1 MRHPTLLFEKG
12 FYLLGYQIGKNYLK
26 IILIIIIITLIASIG
41 LLRFEEINNVRTEY
55 SPSNAQ
61 SKNEYKVAKYFLKQ
75 FIFFYVNGTL
85 DPCYIMS
92 RARDGEIF
100 YIYVEKNGHFYNY
113 RNICEPYCELNT
125 AFLAFLK
132 VYDKQ
137 QPLTYTYPAVE
148 LFGTRAFI
156 GNNIYGV
163 SLKNLT
169 GIENNNNNE
178 RTELTTK
185 EEQAFLLAIQKINGN
200 KKIETIKLLET
211 FTTAVM
217 PFFWLLI
224 MKTKIYLLNG
234 KMTGM
239 TSDYLVTQEVRRMGA
254 ETAPLL
260 ATSVVFMIIFVVSTS
275 FRAKKEEN
283 RFIECFIGCLVPLF
297 AMSTAIGLMAAT
309 GYKFQSIIVAALF
322 LVLSV
327 GVDDIFI
334 LMRAWHRTNKFF
346 KQNINFDNQNKLA
359 KRMAL
364 CLEDAVHLQ
373 MLFRLLLG
381 HFLIHQQLELSLHLQ
396 LRKVDLN
403 LQFLFSQCMY
413 KKHVGYIN
421 LITILQFVIKKI
433 QTQINN
439 FYSTVASIA
448 IKSHYNLIKF
458 WAWAVTQ
465 WITRIILALFMFCY
479 FFLCWFG
486 IRKLQSNISID
497 KMALPNSYLH
507 DFQMQFEMALRN
519 MQPITIFVLNPGD
532 MRDLQQL
539 SRIKQLVWDFEH
551 ALNSYG
557 QESTFFWLQQYE
569 DFLRFYSNGNENF
582 DDHEFIFL
590 FKFKKKIDPLDEY
603 TSPRFTYTEIPSF
616 FKSAAYFYLSSFVH
630 YNETACN
637 LNKPECINSFFFVT
651 NFHKVIKYHELV
663 PTVTEWRRIAAHYSD
678 MQVFAYSDH
687 TPFVD
692 QTISID
698 QTILGSVAAALFCTC
713 IVCMLFI
720 PYFLSVIAAVFSV
733 FSISWGIF
741 GILSMWN
748 IDLDPLSMASLL
760 MAIGISVDF
769 TAHIS
774 YHYYKAPE
782 ENPRLRMQQ
791 ALTVIGYPMVQVG
804 ISTIV
809 ALLPLLFKQSYLA
822 MTIIVVVSLG
832 MFHGLVLLPAVLTAL
847 PLTKQKNK
855 NINKNSII
863 ERNSVLFTINTKLE
877 EKQMNERN
885 SHLFSQNRQWRESGC
900 SSKSQSNFSSGSSS
914 DAGLGSSGGES
925 SKASSRLEGIEER
938 RKRRCK
944 NKVLDFY
951 NIENIT
957 CSTNTTEYLNKSKMI
972 NKI

>member
-1 MRHPTLLFEKG
+1 MRHPTLLFERG
-12 FYLLGYQIGKNYLK
+12 FYLLGYQIGRNFLQ
-26 IILIIIIITLIASIG
+26 IIFTVILVTIIASIG
-41 LLRFEEINNVRTEY
+41 LLRFEEVNNVRTEY
-55 SPSNAQ
+55 SPLNAP
-61 SKNEYKVAKYFLKQ
+61 SKKEYKIAKYFLKQ
-75 FIFFYVNGTL
+75 NGTL

-92 RARDGEIF
+92 RARDGGNLLRTEHRWLLYNLTRALQQEIH
-100 YIYVEKNGHFYNY
+100 IEKNGRVYGY
-113 RNICEPYCELNT
+113 RDICEPYCELNT

-132 VYDKQ
+132 VYDPE

-163 SLKNLT
+163 SLKNFT
-169 GIENNNNNE
+169 GNE
-178 RTELTTK
+178 DIKNEKTEIPTQ
-185 EEQAFLLAIQKINGN
+185 EEQTLLLALQRKSGT
-200 KKIETIKLLET
+200 KKVPTIKLLET
-211 FTTAVM
+211 FNTAIM
-217 PFFWLLI
+217 PFFLVANYEDKDLLVKWQNAAI
-224 MKTKIYLLNG
+224 DLFEHPPYSNLL
-234 KMTGM
+234 KTGM

-275 FRAKKEEN
+275 FRAKREEN

-334 LMRAWHRTNKFF
+334 LMRAWHRTNEIYK
-346 KQNINFDNQNKLA
+346 NNNNYDNGVA

-364 CLEDAVHLQ
+364 CLEDA
-373 MLFRLLLG
+373 G
-381 HFLIHQQLELSLHLQ
+381 PS
-396 LRKVDLN
+396 
-403 LQFLFSQCMY
+403 
-413 KKHVGYIN
+413 
-421 LITILQFVIKKI
+421 ITISSLTNVISFAIGAFSDTPAVRTFCIFSALAITICWLYQLVFLSSIICFNENRAINNKMKRREKENNNNSSFCE
-433 QTQINN
+433 QSNNN
-439 FYSTVASIA
+439 FYSIAASLA
-448 IKSHYNLIKF
+448 IKTHNDIIKF

-465 WITRIILALFMFCY
+465 WITRILLALFMCCY

-519 MQPITIFVLNPGD
+519 MQPISVFVLHPGD

-539 SRIKQLVWDFEH
+539 SRIRQLVWDFEH

-569 DFLRFYSNGNENF
+569 DFLRFYSNGNDNF
-582 DDHEFIFL
+582 DDHE
-590 FKFKKKIDPLDEY
+590 IDPSDEFS
-603 TSPRFTYTEIPSF
+603 SPRFTYTEIPAF

-630 YNETACN
+630 YNESACR

-651 NFHKVIKYHELV
+651 NFHRVIKYHELV
-663 PTVTEWRRIAAHYSD
+663 PTVNEWRRIAAHYSD
-678 MQVFAYSDH
+678 MQVYAYSDH

-698 QTILGSVAAALFCTC
+698 QTVLGSVAAALFCTC

-748 IDLDPLSMASLL
+748 IDLDPISMASLL

-782 ENPRLRMQQ
+782 GNSRLRMQQ

-804 ISTIV
+804 VSTIV

-822 MTIIVVVSLG
+822 MVFLKTIIVVVSLG

-847 PLTKQKNK
+847 PLPKQQRNK
-855 NINKNSII
+855 NIINKNSISG
-863 ERNSVLFTINTKLE
+863 NSIFTINTKLG
-877 EKQMNERN
+877 EKENNGN
-885 SHLFSQNRQWRESGC
+885 SNNILSQQWRESGR
-900 SSKSQSNFSSGSSS
+900 SSTNSNSNFSAGSASS

-925 SKASSRLEGIEER
+925 SKSSSRLDSDSEGR
-938 RKRRCK
+938 H
-944 NKVLDFY
+944 
-951 NIENIT
+951 
-957 CSTNTTEYLNKSKMI
+957 
-972 NKI
+972 